1 LPKDFKIY
9 YCEKIAD
16 EISEHVE
23 NVLRDLYGLQFRSV
37 GVHIPRV
44 DAWDDHSNAYDAR
57 NLLEQMIA
65 ERLSFFMWLVTV
77 PISLDQKSIFGYAET
92 LKGTVVSSAKMATR
106 TLVAKEAA
114 YFVGIVLGLNNC
126 RNECIMYAAENFE
139 SLINKPSTLC
149 STCTA
154 KYNRLKLRYM

>member
-1 LPKDFKIY
+1 MPKDFKIY

-44 DAWDDHSNAYDAR
+44 DAWDDLSNAYDVR
-57 NLLEQMIA
+57 NLLEQMVA
-65 ERLSFFMWLVTV
+65 ERLSFFLWLITV

-114 YFVGIVLGLNNC
+114 YFVGIVLGLNPC
-126 RNECIMYAAENFE
+126 SNECIMHSAEGFE
-139 SLINKPSTLC
+139 TLINKPSTLC
-149 STCTA
+149 STCNA
-154 KYNRLKLRYM
+154 KYNRLKIRYM